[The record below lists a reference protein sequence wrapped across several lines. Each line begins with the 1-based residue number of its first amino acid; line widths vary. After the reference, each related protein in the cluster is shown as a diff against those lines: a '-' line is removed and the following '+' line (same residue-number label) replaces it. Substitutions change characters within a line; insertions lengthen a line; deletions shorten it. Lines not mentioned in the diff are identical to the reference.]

1 MDILKDLCYELEDML
16 EPIVKKGDISPT
28 ELDNVKDAVKSM
40 YYIKTIE
47 AMEDYGN
54 SYDGSYMGS
63 YAGGRNMRYSRN
75 SYGMDRDNDGRYSER
90 RYSYR
95 RGQSRD
101 GYSRDEEMI
110 SKLERMMDEATSEA
124 ERQTIRDCLRRIENE

>member
-1 MDILKDLCYELEDML
+1 MHILEDLCYELEDML

-28 ELDNVKDAVKSM
+28 ELDNVKDAVKSI

-54 SYDGSYMGS
+54 SYDGSY
-63 YAGGRNMRYSRN
+63 ADGRTTRYSRM
-75 SYGMDRDNDGRYSER
+75 SYDGRMDRDNDGRYSER

-95 RGQSRD
+95 RGYSRD
-101 GYSRDEEMI
+101 GEKEEMI
-110 SKLERMMDEATSEA
+110 SKLERMMDEANSEA
-124 ERQTIRDCLRRIENE
+124 ERQTIRDCLRRIEND